1 MGIAPY
7 MFTKVGSGP
16 LTITL
21 FDAYCNMF
29 NTFTNVGLFCPDTVI
44 RTLVY
49 QNTHLADLPNTGQSA
64 WGDCMSGLHTVA
76 M

>member
-21 FDAYCNMF
+21 FDAYCNTL

-44 RTLVY
+44 HLFTRTLI
-49 QNTHLADLPNTGQSA
+49 ADLPNTGQCA
-64 WGDCMSGLHTVA
+64 WGDGMSGLHTVA